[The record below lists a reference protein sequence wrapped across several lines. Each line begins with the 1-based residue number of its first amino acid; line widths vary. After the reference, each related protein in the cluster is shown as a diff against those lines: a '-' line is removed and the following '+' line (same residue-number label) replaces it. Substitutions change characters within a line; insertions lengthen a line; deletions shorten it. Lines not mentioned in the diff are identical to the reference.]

1 MNSSTGSIIKSHNS
15 IDYIKNEISTS
26 IDLRENNGLPD
37 GVDIYDML
45 PASAPNQWVKK
56 EYNNE
61 HHNIQRNSNIS
72 TSNNS
77 SVSTLTLPSATS
89 TNDEGC

>member
-1 MNSSTGSIIKSHNS
+1 MSVYNGDVNDNYFYMNSSTGSIIKSHNS

-45 PASAPNQWVKK
+45 PASAPNQ
-56 EYNNE
+56 
-61 HHNIQRNSNIS
+61 
-72 TSNNS
+72 
-77 SVSTLTLPSATS
+77 
-89 TNDEGC
+89 